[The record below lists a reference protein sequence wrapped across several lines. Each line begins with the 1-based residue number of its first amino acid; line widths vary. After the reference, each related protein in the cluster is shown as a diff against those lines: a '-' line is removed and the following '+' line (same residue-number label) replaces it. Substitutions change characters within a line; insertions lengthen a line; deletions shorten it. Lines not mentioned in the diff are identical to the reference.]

1 MSNLVTPKTFNLARV
16 FLSWPFLLPF
26 LFPFYIFPTKAISS
40 TPFYCVKQISNLIF
54 VNFSKSHPVSVS
66 LNFLPN
72 LNAKFS
78 FSTVSSYATAVF
90 QHLLTVVFQHQHML
104 QPGVSA
110 SAHSGVSASA
120 YATAWCFS
128 ICSAL
133 CFSIYSAWCSSIY
146 SALVFQLMLQRCFS
160 ISYSGVS
167 ASKNLTENKFLNR
180 K

>member
-1 MSNLVTPKTFNLARV
+1 
-16 FLSWPFLLPF
+16 
-26 LFPFYIFPTKAISS
+26 
-40 TPFYCVKQISNLIF
+40 
-54 VNFSKSHPVSVS
+54 
-66 LNFLPN
+66 
-72 LNAKFS
+72 
-78 FSTVSSYATAVF
+78 VF

-128 ICSAL
+128 IYSAL
-133 CFSIYSAWCSSIY
+133 CFSIYY
-146 SALVFQLMLQRCFS
+146 STVFQHMLQRCFS